1 MGCNPTLRD
10 GDDFVREVWSVG
22 LDPIGATDADAVI
35 SLSKENHPNKPTL
48 MKKLILASLVAVA
61 LLSLPACSSDKSS
74 RTTTRTS
81 EETTIRSPVTT
92 TTTDTKTTE

>member
-1 MGCNPTLRD
+1 
-10 GDDFVREVWSVG
+10 
-22 LDPIGATDADAVI
+22 
-35 SLSKENHPNKPTL
+35 

-61 LLSLPACSSDKSS
+61 LLSLPACSSDKAS